1 MSSFRRGALLL
12 LLAAAPLLAQ
22 APKDVTV
29 AWAYSDE
36 AEAAT
41 KMPSFVWTS
50 SGDLLLLDETKPAA
64 TRTIERVKAGTG
76 ARVPAVDRAA
86 ALASLK
92 GLVAAADMPEA
103 LPWPEA
109 FDTAG
114 RVAVYAIGG
123 DVFVLDLASSRF
135 ERLTQTAE
143 AESIPRLSPDG
154 RKVAFVR
161 GNDLYVYDLA
171 AKRETRLTSD
181 GSPTILNGA
190 LSWVYWEEIFDHA
203 TAGFWWSD
211 DSSAI
216 AFLRADESKVDVV
229 TFQKF
234 SPAVPE
240 IITQRYPKAG
250 NANPSV
256 KLGIVEVGS
265 GKTAWMDQAAGPYEY
280 ILGVKWLPD
289 NRAVAVQTTNRPQTR
304 LDLWLVE
311 RSTGAVKLV
320 LTDVDEAW
328 VNQKEL
334 QFLDGGKKFVI
345 SSERDGHTHLYLY
358 SIDGKLLNAVT
369 RGPWSVRGPSG
380 FYGAPLGSAWVD
392 EAGGWIYFTA
402 LEKSPIERHLYRIH
416 PDGTGMERLT
426 KEDGQHRITMSPDR
440 RAYADVHSSH
450 DQLPSLSVHDAGGA
464 QRAVVSPR
472 RTDLVAPF
480 QFQTASLFTIPAAD
494 GFALPARIV
503 KPRGFDASKKYPA
516 IVYIYGG
523 PGAPTVNDEWDYSF
537 AGNAYFDQVLADRGY
552 VVFSVDPRSATGQS
566 KTLENTVVRKMMTD
580 GELNDIVK
588 GVQWLKAQP
597 FVDPARV
604 GVWGWSGGGTDTLL
618 VMTRST
624 EFKAGI
630 SVAPVTDWHF
640 YDTKFAETYM
650 KTPTDNPDGYALFS
664 LIPRAKD
671 LHGRLMIVFGSYDD
685 NVHPQNEWSF
695 IDELIKANKPFDMM
709 VYPMRKHPIEDRPAR
724 IHLFEKMLEF
734 WKLYL

>member
-1 MSSFRRGALLL
+1 MKTTFRGALLL
-12 LLAAAPLLAQ
+12 LLASVPLLAQ
-22 APKDVTV
+22 APKDITV

-41 KMPSFVWTS
+41 KMPQFAWTTG
-50 SGDLLLLDETKPAA
+50 GDLLVLDETKPAA
-64 TRTIERVKAGTG
+64 TRTIDRVKAGTG
-76 ARVPAVDRAA
+76 ARAAAVDRAA

-92 GLVAAADMPEA
+92 SLIGAADTPEA
-103 LPWPEA
+103 LPWPEG
-109 FDTAG
+109 FDAAG
-114 RVAVYAIGG
+114 KIAVYALDG
-123 DVFVLDLASSRF
+123 DLFVLDLASSRF
-135 ERLTQTAE
+135 ERLTQTAD
-143 AESIPRLSPDG
+143 AESIPRISPNG

-171 AKRETRLTSD
+171 TKSETQLTAD
-181 GSPTILNGA
+181 GSSTILNGA

-216 AFLRADESKVDVV
+216 AFLRTDESMVDLV
-229 TFQKF
+229 TFPKF

-265 GKTAWMDQAAGPYEY
+265 DKTAWMDQAAAGYEY

-289 NRAVAVQTTNRPQTR
+289 NRAVAVQTTNRLQTR
-304 LDLWLVE
+304 LDLWLVS
-311 RSTGAVKLV
+311 RGTGAAKRV
-320 LTDVDEAW
+320 LSDVDEAW

-334 QFLDGGKKFVI
+334 QFLDGGKKFVV

-369 RGPWSVRGPSG
+369 HGDWSVRGPSG

-402 LEKSPIERHLYRIH
+402 LEKSPVERHLYRIH

-426 KEDGQHRITMSPDR
+426 KEDGQHKITMSPDR
-440 RAYADVHSSH
+440 RSYADVHSAH
-450 DQLPSLSVHDAGGA
+450 DTLPSLSVHDASGA
-464 QRAVVSPR
+464 RRAVVVSPR
-472 RTDLVAPF
+472 ADIVAPF
-480 QFQTASLFTIPAAD
+480 QFQPASLFTIPAAD

-523 PGAPTVNDEWDYSF
+523 PGAPTVNDSWDYSF
-537 AGNAYFDQVLADRGY
+537 SGNTNFDQVLANRGY

-566 KTLENTVVRKMMTD
+566 KTLENTIARKMMTD
-580 GELNDIVK
+580 GELNDIVT
-588 GVQWLKAQP
+588 GVKWLKAQP
-597 FVDPARV
+597 FVDAARV

-618 VMTRST
+618 VMTRSQ

-630 SVAPVTDWHF
+630 SIAPVTDWHF

-650 KTPTDNPDGYALFS
+650 KTPADNPEGYAAFS

-671 LHGRLMIVFGSYDD
+671 LHGRLMLVFGSYDD

-695 IDELIKANKPFDMM
+695 IDELIKADKPFDMM
-709 VYPMRKHPIEDRPAR
+709 VYPMRKHTIEDRPAR